1 MEENHFRLKCGL
13 NILMKILAFQHS
25 RLTLSHTPETTKVK
39 KRRTR
44 MVLLQVRMIKNV
56 SPKPPLVA
64 SNCSHLATSK
74 DALEEQERKRLEA
87 LRQRDQDRAKRFIDA
102 KNRSIG
108 IDKSY
113 LDLQVEEKRL
123 KELAEREEKLRE
135 GEFEIKYELCSIC
148 TSY

>member
-1 MEENHFRLKCGL
+1 MRSKYFNENTGFSALSPHSLSHAGDNQSKEEENK
-13 NILMKILAFQHS
+13 
-25 RLTLSHTPETTKVK
+25 T
-39 KRRTR
+39 